1 MTDKEIRR
9 TFFRFLNEGKAEMF
23 RDAYYP
29 EIDDYILNK
38 IIEIDPESNGDDVS
52 EWGKFIM
59 KLKPT
64 QSDIQQA
71 GEDVA
76 ILFKARGL
84 GTEIPDLSSIQSFE
98 DLHYIAVD
106 IANSK
111 GNMSADEIQNKEESL
126 NCPIVFDD
134 GGFRVL
140 EMNSPECAEHYGKG
154 TMWPWA
160 GQSSEGT
167 MFQELSQRM
176 KIYVVKNET
185 DGSLYSLLKMGNRVR
200 ITNTNDEP
208 VDKTMFPQ
216 EMITTIM
223 NLNESTFDFYRQED
237 DETMYEQIAEGIV
250 NALHENFNKTEGE
263 IGNNDIKNAMNRV
276 YSSIDNEDELDTK
289 VKGVITNK
297 SKELLKDSTK
307 TNGKIMVKPN
317 LIPEILNKTADEIE
331 NMNEG
336 IMDTVGNFVSN
347 TRDKIFGSDDDKGF
361 LTDKIVNSLINFAK
375 KLYPTIQ
382 NQDLVNSTG
391 GFKRTILQGLLL
403 LNDESQIESIMR
415 PVMTMLI
422 RSIID
427 EYPMLSA
434 KNPKRC
440 AKLVM
445 DCFGGK
451 GGLFNCSTDFWNM
464 IKERVG
470 GNNNYIPESVKMNG
484 TELNNFLYEA
494 LEKQMGKLINE
505 SELWYGADEDPVDD
519 NLRPEDDEN
528 FPNDKESQMNYDF
541 GSRETEKDFGEWRQH
556 TAANNKS
563 ELRKHNQYFS
573 DFENNAGRKLMDK
586 WVDGRRDLEDLE
598 DANYMFT
605 KNEEKQAVTTKL
617 TESELHDMIT
627 ESVRTHLTEAFS
639 DIYQWENF
647 DNDRDSEDDEYI
659 PDYVDCIDPATL
671 SNVLETMGWS
681 YYDSNEIKDKQGRE
695 YVAYACR
702 PAANSKYGIKEVIDV
717 VKKSAEMPN
726 GIFYQKLAHRYAPE
740 MSTYWIIVEIVPKEN
755 YGKQLSLNM

>member
-1 MTDKEIRR
+1 MIFMTDKEIRR

-52 EWGKFIM
+52 EWGKFLM

-71 GEDVA
+71 GEDIS
-76 ILFKARGL
+76 ILFKAKEI
-84 GTEIPDLSSIQSFE
+84 GTEIPDLNSIQSFE

-140 EMNSPECAEHYGKG
+140 EMNSPECVEHYGKG

-160 GQSSEGT
+160 GQSSEGD

-185 DGSLYSLLKMGNRVR
+185 DGSLYSLLKMGNRIR
-200 ITNTNDEP
+200 ITDTNDEP
-208 VDKTMFPQ
+208 VDKSMFPQ

-223 NLNESTFDFYRQED
+223 NLNESTFDFYRQEED
-237 DETMYEQIAEGIV
+237 DSVYEQIAEGIV
-250 NALHENFNKTEGE
+250 NALHENFKNSEGE
-263 IGNNDIKNAMNRV
+263 IGNNGIKNAMNRV

-297 SKELLKDSTK
+297 SKELLKDSAK
-307 TNGKIMVKPN
+307 TNGKIMVKPD

-347 TRDKIFGSDDDKGF
+347 TKDKIFGSDDDKGF

-382 NQDLVNSTG
+382 NQEMVNSAG
-391 GFKRTILQGLLL
+391 GFKKTIMQGLLL

-451 GGLFNCSTDFWNM
+451 GGLFNCHTDFWDM

-470 GNNNYIPESVKMNG
+470 GNNNYVQESVKMNG
-484 TELNNFLYEA
+484 NELNNFLYEA

-528 FPNDKESQMNYDF
+528 FPNDRESQMNYDF

-556 TAANNKS
+556 AAANNKS
-563 ELRKHNQYFS
+563 ELRKRNQYFS
-573 DFENNAGRKLMDK
+573 DSENNAGRKLMGK

-605 KNEEKQAVTTKL
+605 KNEEKQAVTAKL
-617 TESELHDMIT
+617 TESELRDMIT
-627 ESVRTHLTEAFS
+627 ESVRKHLTEAFS
-639 DIYQWENF
+639 DIYQWKNF
-647 DNDRDSEDDEYI
+647 DNDRSIDEDDY
-659 PDYVDCIDPATL
+659 
-671 SNVLETMGWS
+671 
-681 YYDSNEIKDKQGRE
+681 
-695 YVAYACR
+695 
-702 PAANSKYGIKEVIDV
+702 
-717 VKKSAEMPN
+717 
-726 GIFYQKLAHRYAPE
+726 
-740 MSTYWIIVEIVPKEN
+740 STYVNGYVVMDGTGAVVANFNEGEYQEAVDYANELAINARLRASYDVYGVEEDGYSTDEN
-755 YGKQLSLNM
+755 DSTLVYSTYDNEDELRNMMFNN

>member
-1 MTDKEIRR
+1 MIFMTDKEIRR

-76 ILFKARGL
+76 ILFKAREL

-176 KIYVVKNET
+176 KIYVVKNEN
-185 DGSLYSLLKMGNRVR
+185 DGNLYSLLKMGNRVR

-208 VDKTMFPQ
+208 VDKSMFPQ

-237 DETMYEQIAEGIV
+237 DESMYEQIAEGIV
-250 NALHENFNKTEGE
+250 NALPENFNKTEGE

-382 NQDLVNSTG
+382 NQEMVNSTG

-440 AKLVM
+440 AMLVM

-451 GGLFNCSTDFWNM
+451 GGFFNCSTDFWNM

-494 LEKQMGKLINE
+494 LEKEMGTLLNE
-505 SELWYGADEDPVDD
+505 
-519 NLRPEDDEN
+519 N
-528 FPNDKESQMNYDF
+528 K
-541 GSRETEKDFGEWRQH
+541 GER
-556 TAANNKS
+556 NI
-563 ELRKHNQYFS
+563 
-573 DFENNAGRKLMDK
+573 
-586 WVDGRRDLEDLE
+586 
-598 DANYMFT
+598 
-605 KNEEKQAVTTKL
+605 TTKL

-627 ESVRTHLTEAFS
+627 ESVRKHITEAFS

-647 DNDRDSEDDEYI
+647 DNDRDSEDEEYI

-671 SNVLETMGWS
+671 SNILETMGWS

-702 PAANSKYGIKEVIDV
+702 PAANSKYGIKEVIDA

-726 GIFYQKLAHRYAPE
+726 GIFYQKLAHRHAPE

>member
-1 MTDKEIRR
+1 MIFMTDKEIRR

-52 EWGKFIM
+52 EWGKFLM

-71 GEDVA
+71 GEDIS
-76 ILFKARGL
+76 ILFKAKEI
-84 GTEIPDLSSIQSFE
+84 GTEIPDLNSIQSFE

-140 EMNSPECAEHYGKG
+140 EMNSPECVEHYGKG

-160 GQSSEGT
+160 GQSSEGN

-185 DGSLYSLLKMGNRVR
+185 DGSLYSLLKMGNRIR
-200 ITNTNDEP
+200 ITDTNDEP
-208 VDKTMFPQ
+208 VDKSMFPQ

-223 NLNESTFDFYRQED
+223 NLNESTFDFYRQEED
-237 DETMYEQIAEGIV
+237 DSVYEQIAEGIV
-250 NALHENFNKTEGE
+250 NALHENFKNSEGE
-263 IGNNDIKNAMNRV
+263 IGNNGIKNAMNRV
-276 YSSIDNEDELDTK
+276 YSSIDSEDELDTK
-289 VKGVITNK
+289 VKGVVTNK
-297 SKELLKDSTK
+297 SKELLKDSAK
-307 TNGKIMVKPN
+307 TNGKIMVKPD

-347 TRDKIFGSDDDKGF
+347 TKDKIFGSDDDKGF

-382 NQDLVNSTG
+382 NQEMVNSAG
-391 GFKRTILQGLLL
+391 GFKRTIIQGLLL
-403 LNDESQIESIMR
+403 LNDESQIESVIR

-451 GGLFNCSTDFWNM
+451 GGLFNCHTDFWNM
-464 IKERVG
+464 IKERVR
-470 GNNNYIPESVKMNG
+470 GNNNYVQESVKMNG
-484 TELNNFLYEA
+484 NELNNFLYEA
-494 LEKQMGKLINE
+494 LEKQMNTLLNE
-505 SELWYGADEDPVDD
+505 
-519 NLRPEDDEN
+519 N
-528 FPNDKESQMNYDF
+528 K
-541 GSRETEKDFGEWRQH
+541 RERNI
-556 TAANNKS
+556 TA
-563 ELRKHNQYFS
+563 
-573 DFENNAGRKLMDK
+573 
-586 WVDGRRDLEDLE
+586 
-598 DANYMFT
+598 
-605 KNEEKQAVTTKL
+605 KL
-617 TESELHDMIT
+617 TELELRDMIT
-627 ESVRTHLTEAFS
+627 ESVRKHLTEAFS

-647 DNDRDSEDDEYI
+647 DNDRILDEDDYSTSVNGYVVMDGTGAVVANFNEGEYQEAV
-659 PDYVDCIDPATL
+659 DYANELAINARLRASYDVYGVEEDGYSTDENDSTL
-671 SNVLETMGWS
+671 V
-681 YYDSNEIKDKQGRE
+681 Y
-695 YVAYACR
+695 
-702 PAANSKYGIKEVIDV
+702 
-717 VKKSAEMPN
+717 
-726 GIFYQKLAHRYAPE
+726 
-740 MSTYWIIVEIVPKEN
+740 STYDNEDE
-755 YGKQLSLNM
+755 LRNMMFNN

>member
-52 EWGKFIM
+52 EWGKFLM

-71 GEDVA
+71 GEDIS
-76 ILFKARGL
+76 ILFKAKEI
-84 GTEIPDLSSIQSFE
+84 GTEIPDLNSIQSFE

-140 EMNSPECAEHYGKG
+140 EMNSPECVEHYGKG

-160 GQSSEGT
+160 GQSSEGN

-185 DGSLYSLLKMGNRVR
+185 DGSLYSLLKMGNRIR
-200 ITNTNDEP
+200 ITDTNDEP
-208 VDKTMFPQ
+208 VDKSMFPQ

-223 NLNESTFDFYRQED
+223 NLNESTFDFYRQEED
-237 DETMYEQIAEGIV
+237 DSVYEQIAEGIV
-250 NALHENFNKTEGE
+250 NALHENFKNSEGE
-263 IGNNDIKNAMNRV
+263 IGNNGIKNAMNRV
-276 YSSIDNEDELDTK
+276 YSSIDSEDELDTK
-289 VKGVITNK
+289 VKGVVTNK
-297 SKELLKDSTK
+297 SKELLKDSAK
-307 TNGKIMVKPN
+307 TNGKIMVKPD

-347 TRDKIFGSDDDKGF
+347 TKDKIFGSDDDKGF

-382 NQDLVNSTG
+382 NQEMVNSAG
-391 GFKRTILQGLLL
+391 GFKRTIIQGLLL
-403 LNDESQIESIMR
+403 LNDESQIESVIR

-451 GGLFNCSTDFWNM
+451 GGLFNCHTDFWNM
-464 IKERVG
+464 IKERVR
-470 GNNNYIPESVKMNG
+470 GNNNYVQESVKMNG
-484 TELNNFLYEA
+484 NELNNFLYEA
-494 LEKQMGKLINE
+494 LEKQMNTLLNE
-505 SELWYGADEDPVDD
+505 
-519 NLRPEDDEN
+519 N
-528 FPNDKESQMNYDF
+528 K
-541 GSRETEKDFGEWRQH
+541 RERNI
-556 TAANNKS
+556 TA
-563 ELRKHNQYFS
+563 
-573 DFENNAGRKLMDK
+573 
-586 WVDGRRDLEDLE
+586 
-598 DANYMFT
+598 
-605 KNEEKQAVTTKL
+605 KL
-617 TESELHDMIT
+617 TELELRDMIT
-627 ESVRTHLTEAFS
+627 ESVRKHLTEAFS

-647 DNDRDSEDDEYI
+647 DNDRSIDEDDY
-659 PDYVDCIDPATL
+659 
-671 SNVLETMGWS
+671 
-681 YYDSNEIKDKQGRE
+681 
-695 YVAYACR
+695 
-702 PAANSKYGIKEVIDV
+702 
-717 VKKSAEMPN
+717 
-726 GIFYQKLAHRYAPE
+726 
-740 MSTYWIIVEIVPKEN
+740 STYVNGYVVMDGTGAVVANFNEGEYQEAVDYANELAINARLRASYDVYGVEEDGYSTDEN
-755 YGKQLSLNM
+755 DSTLVYSTYDNEDELRNMMFNN